1 MLLPSQ
7 TAIATA
13 LLNLGHA
20 QSDLGDVGDAVRNLN
35 KAMKIYV
42 ALHGK
47 KHRIVAATLNY
58 LGYAYQ
64 QMGMV
69 QEGKKTLERA
79 VQIMKQNYSPSHPG
93 N

>member
-1 MLLPSQ
+1 MDYFL

-20 QSDLGDVGDAVRNLN
+20 QCDVGDVDEAVRNIE
-35 KAMKIYV
+35 KALDIYK
-42 ALHGK
+42 ALHGPN
-47 KHRIVAATLNY
+47 HRIVAAALNY

-64 QMGMV
+64 QKGMV
-69 QEGKKTLERA
+69 QEGKKELEKA
-79 VQIMKQNYSPSHPG
+79 VEIMEHYPHIHPG